1 VYAGTDP
8 LTGQVRQL
16 KETAKTYAEAE
27 MHLTRLQRQV
37 DEEAH
42 PKTSLTVGQA
52 VAQWLEVATLE
63 DTIRDRYDDLLR
75 LYISPTFGEPAGG
88 HARRGDAG
96 EVLRPAPALPAADD
110 RGTGRD
116 RAHGMYAS
124 VSWSSRSSSAQPAAS
139 TSAAVAAGGPPG
151 SAASVRWADRATPRG
166 SASS

>member
-52 VAQWLEVATLE
+52 VA
-63 DTIRDRYDDLLR
+63 
-75 LYISPTFGEPAGG
+75 
-88 HARRGDAG
+88 
-96 EVLRPAPALPAADD
+96 
-110 RGTGRD
+110 
-116 RAHGMYAS
+116 
-124 VSWSSRSSSAQPAAS
+124 
-139 TSAAVAAGGPPG
+139 
-151 SAASVRWADRATPRG
+151 
-166 SASS
+166 